1 MARTV
6 ARVIVD
12 ALSELGVRQV
22 FGVVG
27 DALNP
32 VTDAIRTTDGL
43 EWVGCRH
50 EEAAAFAAS
59 AQAQLSGTLGVCMG
73 TVGPGSVHLLNGLYD
88 AAKSHAPV
96 LAIAGQV
103 PLAELGSD
111 YFQEVDND
119 ALFSDVAVFRAT
131 VTSPGQLPQMLET
144 AVRTALGRKGVA
156 VLTVPGDLGDQELT
170 ADRSA
175 RFSLNAPVSRPD
187 ESAVRRAAELLD
199 RSERV
204 TLLVGEGARAA
215 RDDVLTLADRLA
227 APMVLTL
234 KAKAGFEGDANPF
247 QVGQT
252 GLIGNPAAASAL
264 QDADTLLLLGTDFP
278 YRDWYPEGRTVV
290 QVDTDATHIGRR
302 VPVEVGLVGD
312 TGATVRDLLSH
323 LATTPAGREETRD
336 GSDSEGARDRSD
348 SEGAH
353 DRSGSEGARDRSGS
367 EGARDRS
374 GSEGAHDRSASASA
388 PAQAHDRSAPAPAR
402 DRSHLTKARDRY
414 DRWRDGQARLADPG
428 HDKGLVG
435 RVRSALDN
443 RGKDIRPEALAAV
456 VDRVA
461 ADDAVFT
468 SDTGMATVWLSRFV
482 EMRGERR
489 LIGSYNL
496 GSMANA
502 MPHALGAQCLDRDRQ
517 VVAFCGDGGLSML
530 LGDLMTLKTYKLP
543 VKLVVF
549 DNRRLGMVKL
559 EQEQAGLPE
568 FGTVL
573 DNPDFAS
580 VARAMGIPGIRV
592 TEPAALEDSVRRA
605 FRTEGPVLLDVLT
618 NPDEI
623 AVPAKPTVEQG
634 WGFAVAKMKEAL
646 RSIGE
651 PDGR

>member
-1 MARTV
+1 MPRTV
-6 ARVIVD
+6 AQVIVD

-32 VTDAIRTTDGL
+32 LTDAIRTTDGL

-59 AQAQLSGTLGVCMG
+59 AQSQLTGTLGVCMG

-119 ALFSDVAVFRAT
+119 ALFADVAVFRAT
-131 VTSPGQLPQMLET
+131 VTSPDQLPQMLET
-144 AVRTALGRKGVA
+144 AVRHAQGRKGVA
-156 VLTVPGDLGDQELT
+156 VLTVPGDLGERELT
-170 ADRSA
+170 TDRPA

-187 ESAVRRAAELLD
+187 ESAVRRAADILD

-215 RDDVLTLADRLA
+215 RQDVLTLADRLA

-234 KAKAGFEGDANPF
+234 KAKAGFEGDGNPF

-252 GLIGNPAAASAL
+252 GLIGNPAAAAAL
-264 QDADTLLLLGTDFP
+264 QDADTLLMLGTDFP
-278 YRDWYPEGRTVV
+278 YRDWYPEGRTVI
-290 QVDTDATHIGRR
+290 QVDTEATHIGRR

-312 TGATVRDLLSH
+312 TGATVRDLLEQ
-323 LATTPAGREETRD
+323 LTAAPAG
-336 GSDSEGARDRSD
+336 
-348 SEGAH
+348 
-353 DRSGSEGARDRSGS
+353 SGG
-367 EGARDRS
+367 
-374 GSEGAHDRSASASA
+374 
-388 PAQAHDRSAPAPAR
+388 AR
-402 DRSHLTKARDRY
+402 DRSHLEKARDRF
-414 DRWRDGQARLADPG
+414 DRWRAGQARLADPS
-428 HDKGLVG
+428 HDKGVVG
-435 RVRSALDN
+435 RIRSALDN
-443 RGKDIRPEALAAV
+443 RDHDIRPEALAAA

-461 ADDAVFT
+461 AEDAVFT

-502 MPHALGAQCLDRDRQ
+502 MPQALGAQCVDRERQ

-530 LGDLMTLKTYKLP
+530 LGDLMTLKTYRLP

-573 DNPDFAS
+573 DNPDFAA
-580 VARAMGIPGIRV
+580 VAEAMGITGIRV
-592 TEPAALEDSVRRA
+592 TDPADVEDAVRRA
-605 FRTEGPVLLDVLT
+605 FGSPGPVLLDVLT
-618 NPDEI
+618 NPEEI

-634 WGFAVAKMKEAL
+634 WGFAVAKVKEVV
-646 RSIGE
+646 RSHGE
-651 PDGR
+651 PSGD

>member
-12 ALSELGVRQV
+12 ALAELNVRQV

-32 VTDAIRTTDGL
+32 LTDAIRTTEGV

-59 AQAQLSGTLGVCMG
+59 AQSQLTGGLGVCMG

-88 AAKSHAPV
+88 AAKSHTPV

-103 PLAELGSD
+103 PLSELGSD

-131 VTSPGQLPQMLET
+131 VTSPEQMPLLLET

-156 VLTVPGDLGDQELT
+156 VLSVPGDIGEKELST
-170 ADRSA
+170 DRPA
-175 RFSLNAPVSRPD
+175 RFSLTTPSTRPD
-187 ESAVRRAAELLD
+187 EDAVRAAADLLD
-199 RSERV
+199 RAERV
-204 TLLVGEGARAA
+204 TLLVGRGARGA
-215 RDDVLTLADRLA
+215 RDQVMALADRLA

-234 KAKAGFEGDANPF
+234 KAKEGFEGDNPF

-290 QVDTDATHIGRR
+290 QVDTEPTHIGRR
-302 VPVEVGLVGD
+302 VPVEIGLVGEV
-312 TGATVRDLLSH
+312 GATVRDLLVR
-323 LATTPAGREETRD
+323 LDAAP
-336 GSDSEGARDRSD
+336 
-348 SEGAH
+348 
-353 DRSGSEGARDRSGS
+353 
-367 EGARDRS
+367 
-374 GSEGAHDRSASASA
+374 SASA
-388 PAQAHDRSAPAPAR
+388 
-402 DRSHLTKARDRY
+402 KARDRKHL
-414 DRWRDGQARLADPG
+414 DQAVERFASWREGQARLAAPD
-428 HDKGLVG
+428 HDKGLIG

-443 RGKDIRPEALAAV
+443 REHGIRPEALAAA
-456 VDRVA
+456 VDRHA

-482 EMRGERR
+482 EMRGDRR
-489 LIGSYNL
+489 LLGSYNL

-502 MPHALGAQCLDRDRQ
+502 MPHALGAQMLDRGRQ

-530 LGDLMTLKTYKLP
+530 LGDLMTLKTYDMP
-543 VKLVVF
+543 VTLVVF

-559 EQEQAGLPE
+559 EQEQSGLPE

-573 DNPDFAS
+573 DNPDFAA
-580 VARAMGIPGIRV
+580 VATALGLTGIRV
-592 TEPAALEDSVRRA
+592 TDPDELDDAVRTALAAP
-605 FRTEGPVLLDVLT
+605 GPVLLDVLT

-634 WGFAVAKMKEAL
+634 WGFAVAKMKEIV
-646 RSIGE
+646 RSSG
-651 PDGR
+651 DNSH

>member
-1 MARTV
+1 
-6 ARVIVD
+6 VD

-32 VTDAIRTTDGL
+32 VTDAIRTTEGL

-59 AQAQLSGTLGVCMG
+59 AQSQLGDTIGVCMG

-88 AAKSHAPV
+88 AAKSRTPV

-103 PLAELGSD
+103 PLTELGSD

-131 VTSPGQLPQMLET
+131 ITSPDQLPLMLET

-156 VLTVPGDLGDQELT
+156 VLTVPGDVGGQELS
-170 ADRSA
+170 ADRPA
-175 RFSLNAPVSRPD
+175 RFSLSPAVSRPE

-199 RSERV
+199 RAERV
-204 TLLVGEGARAA
+204 TILAGRGARAA
-215 RDDVLTLADRLA
+215 REDVLALADRLA

-234 KAKAGFEGDANPF
+234 KAKEGFEGDGNPF

-264 QDADTLLLLGTDFP
+264 HDADTILMLGTDFP
-278 YRDWYPEGRTVV
+278 YRDWYPQGRTVI
-290 QVDTDATHIGRR
+290 QVDTEADHIGRR

-312 TGATVRDLLSH
+312 TGATVRDLLTH
-323 LATTPAGREETRD
+323 LAAPAAGT
-336 GSDSEGARDRSD
+336 EGARDR
-348 SEGAH
+348 AH
-353 DRSGSEGARDRSGS
+353 LD
-367 EGARDRS
+367 
-374 GSEGAHDRSASASA
+374 
-388 PAQAHDRSAPAPAR
+388 
-402 DRSHLTKARDRY
+402 KAREAFTQ
-414 DRWRDGQARLADPG
+414 WRSGQARLADPD
-428 HDKGLVG
+428 HDKGVVG
-435 RVRSALDN
+435 RIRSALDN
-443 RGKDIRPEALAAV
+443 RAHDIRPEALAAV

-461 ADDAVFT
+461 SDDAVFT

-482 EMRGERR
+482 EMRGGRR
-489 LIGSYNL
+489 LLGSYNL

-530 LGDLMTLKTYKLP
+530 LGDLMTLKTQQLP

-559 EQEQAGLPE
+559 EQEQGGLPE

-573 DNPDFAS
+573 DNPDFAA
-580 VARAMGIPGIRV
+580 VATAMGITGIRV
-592 TEPAALEDSVRRA
+592 TDPAELEDAVRRA
-605 FRTEGPVLLDVLT
+605 FAVDGPVLLDVLT
-618 NPDEI
+618 NPEEI

-634 WGFAVAKMKEAL
+634 WGFAVAKLKEVV
-646 RSIGE
+646 RSHGE
-651 PDGR
+651 DG

>member
-1 MARTV
+1 MPRTV
-6 ARVIVD
+6 AQVIVD

-32 VTDAIRTTDGL
+32 LTDAIRTTDGL

-59 AQAQLSGTLGVCMG
+59 AQSQLTQTLGVCMG

-131 VTSPGQLPQMLET
+131 ITSADQLPQMLET
-144 AVRTALGRKGVA
+144 AVRHALGRKGVA
-156 VLTVPGDLGDQELT
+156 VLTVPGDLGERELT
-170 ADRSA
+170 ADRPA

-187 ESAVRRAAELLD
+187 ESAVQRAAELLD

-204 TLLVGEGARAA
+204 TLLVGAGARAA
-215 RDDVLTLADRLA
+215 RQDVLTLADRLA

-234 KAKAGFEGDANPF
+234 KAKAGFEGDSNPF

-252 GLIGNPAAASAL
+252 GLIGNPAAAAAL
-264 QDADTLLLLGTDFP
+264 QEADTLLLLGTDFP
-278 YRDWYPEGRTVV
+278 YRDWYPEGRTVI
-290 QVDTDATHIGRR
+290 QVDTEATHIGRR
-302 VPVEVGLVGD
+302 VPVDVGLVGD
-312 TGATVRDLLSH
+312 TGATVRDLLDH
-323 LATTPAGREETRD
+323 LTAAPT
-336 GSDSEGARDRSD
+336 GSDS
-348 SEGAH
+348 
-353 DRSGSEGARDRSGS
+353 
-367 EGARDRS
+367 
-374 GSEGAHDRSASASA
+374 
-388 PAQAHDRSAPAPAR
+388 AR
-402 DRSHLTKARDRY
+402 DRSHLEKARERFDQ
-414 DRWRDGQARLADPG
+414 WRTGQARLADPS
-428 HDKGLVG
+428 HDKGVVG
-435 RVRSALDN
+435 RIRSALDN
-443 RGKDIRPEALAAV
+443 RAHDIRPEALAAA

-482 EMRGERR
+482 EMRDERR

-502 MPHALGAQCLDRDRQ
+502 MPQALGAQFLDRERQ

-530 LGDLMTLKTYKLP
+530 LGDLMTLKTYQLP

-573 DNPDFAS
+573 DNPDFAA
-580 VARAMGIPGIRV
+580 VAEAMGITGIRV
-592 TEPAALEDSVRRA
+592 TDPADVESAVRRA
-605 FRTEGPVLLDVLT
+605 FRSPGPVLLDVLT

-634 WGFAVAKMKEAL
+634 WGFALAKVKEIV
-646 RSIGE
+646 RSHGE
-651 PDGR
+651 PGGS

>member
-6 ARVIVD
+6 ARSIVE

-32 VTDAIRTTDGL
+32 LTDAIRTTDGL

-50 EEAAAFAAS
+50 EEAAAFAAG
-59 AQAQLSGTLGVCMG
+59 AQSQLTGTLGVCMG

-103 PLAELGSD
+103 PLAELGTD

-144 AVRTALGRKGVA
+144 AVRHALGRKGVA
-156 VLTVPGDLGDQELT
+156 VLTVPGDLGTRELETDRPARLSLT
-170 ADRSA
+170 AP
-175 RFSLNAPVSRPD
+175 LSRPE

-199 RSERV
+199 RAERV
-204 TLLVGEGARAA
+204 TLLVGRGAHGARE
-215 RDDVLTLADRLA
+215 DVLALADRLA

-234 KAKAGFEGDANPF
+234 KAKEGFEGDTNPF

-278 YRDWYPEGRTVV
+278 YRDWYPEGRTVI
-290 QVDTDATHIGRR
+290 QVDTEAAHIGRR

-312 TGATVRDLLSH
+312 TGVTVRDLLTH
-323 LATTPAGREETRD
+323 LAAPGPRE
-336 GSDSEGARDRSD
+336 EGARDRS
-348 SEGAH
+348 
-353 DRSGSEGARDRSGS
+353 
-367 EGARDRS
+367 
-374 GSEGAHDRSASASA
+374 
-388 PAQAHDRSAPAPAR
+388 
-402 DRSHLTKARDRY
+402 HLEKARERF
-414 DRWRDGQARLADPG
+414 DRWREGQARLADPA
-428 HDKGLVG
+428 HDRGLIG
-435 RVRSALDN
+435 RIRSSLDN
-443 RGKDIRPEALAAV
+443 RTGDIRPEALAAV
-456 VDRVA
+456 VDRLA

-502 MPHALGAQCLDRDRQ
+502 MPQALGAQCLDRERQ

-530 LGDLMTLKTYKLP
+530 LGDLMTLKTHRLP

-573 DNPDFAS
+573 DNPDFAA
-580 VARAMGIPGIRV
+580 VATAMGITGIRV
-592 TEPAALEDSVRRA
+592 TDPADLEQAVRRA
-605 FRTEGPVLLDVLT
+605 FDSPGPVLLDVLT

-634 WGFAVAKMKEAL
+634 WGFALAKVKEVV
-646 RSIGE
+646 RSHGD
-651 PDGR
+651 DGTA

>member
-1 MARTV
+1 MPRTV
-6 ARVIVD
+6 AQVIVD

-32 VTDAIRTTDGL
+32 LTDAIRTTDGL

-59 AQAQLSGTLGVCMG
+59 AQSQLGETLGVCMG

-131 VTSPGQLPQMLET
+131 VTSPDQLPQMLET
-144 AVRTALGRKGVA
+144 AVRHALGRKGVA
-156 VLTVPGDLGDQELT
+156 VLTVPGDLGERELT
-170 ADRSA
+170 ADRPA

-215 RDDVLTLADRLA
+215 RQDVLTLADRLA

-234 KAKAGFEGDANPF
+234 KAKAGFEGDGNPF

-264 QDADTLLLLGTDFP
+264 DDADTLLLLGTDFP
-278 YRDWYPEGRTVV
+278 YRDWYPEGRTVI
-290 QVDTDATHIGRR
+290 QVDTEATHIGRR
-302 VPVEVGLVGD
+302 VPVDVGLVGD
-312 TGATVRDLLSH
+312 TGATVRDLLDH
-323 LATTPAGREETRD
+323 LTAAPG
-336 GSDSEGARDRSD
+336 GSDG
-348 SEGAH
+348 
-353 DRSGSEGARDRSGS
+353 
-367 EGARDRS
+367 
-374 GSEGAHDRSASASA
+374 
-388 PAQAHDRSAPAPAR
+388 AR
-402 DRSHLTKARDRY
+402 DRSHLENARERFEQ
-414 DRWRDGQARLADPG
+414 WRTGQARLADPS
-428 HDKGLVG
+428 HDKGVVG
-435 RVRSALDN
+435 RIRSALDN
-443 RGKDIRPEALAAV
+443 RAHDIRPEVLAAA
-456 VDRVA
+456 VDRAA

-502 MPHALGAQCLDRDRQ
+502 MPQALGAQGLDRERQ

-530 LGDLMTLKTYKLP
+530 LGDLMTLKTYRLP

-573 DNPDFAS
+573 DNPDFAA
-580 VARAMGIPGIRV
+580 VAEAMGITGIRV
-592 TEPAALEDSVRRA
+592 TDPADVEGAVRRA
-605 FRTEGPVLLDVLT
+605 FQDPGPVLLDVLT

-634 WGFAVAKMKEAL
+634 WGFALAKVKEIV
-646 RSIGE
+646 RSSGE
-651 PDGR
+651 PDGN

>member
-32 VTDAIRTTDGL
+32 LTDAIRTTEDL

-59 AQAQLSGTLGVCMG
+59 AQSQLSGTLGVCMG

-88 AAKSHAPV
+88 AAKSHTPV

-103 PLAELGSD
+103 PLAELGTD

-131 VTSPGQLPQMLET
+131 ITSPDQLPQMLET
-144 AVRTALGRKGVA
+144 AVRHALGRKGVA
-156 VLTVPGDLGDQELT
+156 VLTVPGDLGELELDT
-170 ADRSA
+170 DRPA
-175 RFSLNAPVSRPD
+175 RFSLNPPLSRPE

-199 RSERV
+199 GSERV
-204 TLLVGEGARAA
+204 TLLVGRGARGA
-215 RDDVLTLADRLA
+215 REDVLALADRLA

-234 KAKAGFEGDANPF
+234 KAKEGFEGDTNPF

-264 QDADTLLLLGTDFP
+264 NDADTLLLLGTDFP
-278 YRDWYPEGRTVV
+278 YRDWYPEGKTVI
-290 QVDTDATHIGRR
+290 QVDTEAAHIGRR
-302 VPVEVGLVGD
+302 VPVDIGLVGD
-312 TGATVRDLLSH
+312 TGVTVRDLLVH
-323 LATTPAGREETRD
+323 LAAPPAGTD
-336 GSDSEGARDRSD
+336 G
-348 SEGAH
+348 
-353 DRSGSEGARDRSGS
+353 
-367 EGARDRS
+367 
-374 GSEGAHDRSASASA
+374 
-388 PAQAHDRSAPAPAR
+388 AR
-402 DRSHLTKARDRY
+402 DRSHLEKARERFQQ
-414 DRWRDGQARLADPG
+414 WRQNQARLADPA
-428 HDKGLVG
+428 HDKGLIG
-435 RVRSALDN
+435 RVRSSLDN
-443 RGKDIRPEALAAV
+443 RTHDIRPEALAAV
-456 VDRVA
+456 VDRLA
-461 ADDAVFT
+461 DDDAVFT

-482 EMRGERR
+482 EMRGERQ

-502 MPHALGAQCLDRDRQ
+502 MPQALGAQCLDRGRQ

-530 LGDLMTLKTYKLP
+530 LGDLMTLKTHRLP

-573 DNPDFAS
+573 DNPDFAA
-580 VARAMGIPGIRV
+580 VATAMGIPGIRV
-592 TEPAALEDSVRRA
+592 TDPAELEKAVRHA
-605 FRTEGPVLLDVLT
+605 FDTPGPVLLDVLT
-618 NPDEI
+618 NPDEV

-634 WGFAVAKMKEAL
+634 WGFAMAKLKEIV
-646 RSIGE
+646 RSHGDDST
-651 PDGR
+651 P

>member
-6 ARVIVD
+6 ARAIVD

-32 VTDAIRTTDGL
+32 LTDAIRTTEGV

-59 AQAQLSGTLGVCMG
+59 AQSQLTGTLGVCMG

-131 VTSPGQLPQMLET
+131 VTSPDQLPQMLET
-144 AVRTALGRKGVA
+144 AVRHALGRKGVA
-156 VLTVPGDLGDQELT
+156 VLTVPGDLGERELT
-170 ADRSA
+170 ADRPA
-175 RFSLNAPVSRPD
+175 RFSLNPPVSRP
-187 ESAVRRAAELLD
+187 EEQAVRRAAELLD

-215 RDDVLTLADRLA
+215 REDVLALADRLA

-234 KAKAGFEGDANPF
+234 KAKAGFEGGTNRF

-278 YRDWYPEGRTVV
+278 YRDWYPEGRKVI
-290 QVDTDATHIGRR
+290 QVDTEATHIGRR
-302 VPVEVGLVGD
+302 VPVDVGLVGD
-312 TGATVRDLLSH
+312 TGATVRDLLDH
-323 LATTPAGREETRD
+323 LAAPPAGTD
-336 GSDSEGARDRSD
+336 G
-348 SEGAH
+348 
-353 DRSGSEGARDRSGS
+353 
-367 EGARDRS
+367 
-374 GSEGAHDRSASASA
+374 
-388 PAQAHDRSAPAPAR
+388 AR
-402 DRSHLTKARDRY
+402 DRSHLEKARERFDQ
-414 DRWRDGQARLADPG
+414 WRAGQARLADPS

-435 RVRSALDN
+435 RIRSALDN
-443 RGKDIRPEALAAV
+443 RTHDIRPEALAAA
-456 VDRVA
+456 VDRIA

-502 MPHALGAQCLDRDRQ
+502 MPQALGAQVLDRERQ

-530 LGDLMTLKTYKLP
+530 LGDLMTLKTYRLP

-573 DNPDFAS
+573 DNPDFAA
-580 VARAMGIPGIRV
+580 VAEAMGITGIRV
-592 TEPAALEDSVRRA
+592 TDPDEVESAVRRA
-605 FRTEGPVLLDVLT
+605 FRTPGPVLLDVLT

-634 WGFAVAKMKEAL
+634 WGFAVAKVKEIV
-646 RSIGE
+646 RSHGE
-651 PDGR
+651 TSGE

>member
-1 MARTV
+1 MPRTV
-6 ARVIVD
+6 AQVIVD

-32 VTDAIRTTDGL
+32 LTDAIRTTDGL

-59 AQAQLSGTLGVCMG
+59 AQSQLTDTLGVCMG

-88 AAKSHAPV
+88 AAKSHTPV

-131 VTSPGQLPQMLET
+131 VTSPDQLPQMLET
-144 AVRTALGRKGVA
+144 AVRHALGRKGVA
-156 VLTVPGDLGDQELT
+156 VLTVPGDLGERELT
-170 ADRSA
+170 SDRPA

-204 TLLVGEGARAA
+204 TLLVGAGARAA
-215 RDDVLTLADRLA
+215 RQDVLALADRLA

-234 KAKAGFEGDANPF
+234 KAKAGFEGDTNPF

-252 GLIGNPAAASAL
+252 GLIGNPAAAKAL

-278 YRDWYPEGRTVV
+278 YRDWYPEGRTVI
-290 QVDTDATHIGRR
+290 QVDTEATHIGRR

-312 TGATVRDLLSH
+312 TGATVRDLLDH
-323 LATTPAGREETRD
+323 LTASPAG
-336 GSDSEGARDRSD
+336 
-348 SEGAH
+348 
-353 DRSGSEGARDRSGS
+353 
-367 EGARDRS
+367 
-374 GSEGAHDRSASASA
+374 SA
-388 PAQAHDRSAPAPAR
+388 DAR
-402 DRSHLTKARDRY
+402 DRSHLEKARERFDQ
-414 DRWRDGQARLADPG
+414 WRAGQTRLADPA
-428 HDKGLVG
+428 HDKGVVG
-435 RVRSALDN
+435 RIRSALDN
-443 RGKDIRPEALAAV
+443 RSHDIRPEALAAA

-461 ADDAVFT
+461 AEDAVFT

-482 EMRGERR
+482 EMRGDRR

-502 MPHALGAQCLDRDRQ
+502 MPQALGAQSLDRERQ

-530 LGDLMTLKTYKLP
+530 LGDLMTLKTYRLP

-573 DNPDFAS
+573 DNPDFAA
-580 VARAMGIPGIRV
+580 VAEAMGITGIRV
-592 TEPAALEDSVRRA
+592 TDPADVEDAVRRA
-605 FRTEGPVLLDVLT
+605 FDSPGPVLLDVLT

-634 WGFAVAKMKEAL
+634 WGFALAKVKEVV
-646 RSIGE
+646 RSHGE
-651 PDGR
+651 AD

>member
-1 MARTV
+1 MPRTV
-6 ARVIVD
+6 AQVIVD

-32 VTDAIRTTDGL
+32 LTDAIRTTDGL

-59 AQAQLSGTLGVCMG
+59 AQSQLTGTLGVCMG

-119 ALFSDVAVFRAT
+119 ALFADVAVFRAT
-131 VTSPGQLPQMLET
+131 VTSPDQLPQMLET
-144 AVRTALGRKGVA
+144 AVRHAQGRKGVA
-156 VLTVPGDLGDQELT
+156 VLTVPGDLGERELT
-170 ADRSA
+170 TDRPA

-187 ESAVRRAAELLD
+187 ESAVRRAADILD

-215 RDDVLTLADRLA
+215 RQDVLTLADRLA

-234 KAKAGFEGDANPF
+234 KAKAGFEGDGNPF

-252 GLIGNPAAASAL
+252 GLIGNPAAAAAL
-264 QDADTLLLLGTDFP
+264 QDADTLLMLGTDFP
-278 YRDWYPEGRTVV
+278 YRDWYPEGRTVI
-290 QVDTDATHIGRR
+290 QVDTEATHIGRR

-312 TGATVRDLLSH
+312 TGATVRDLLEQ
-323 LATTPAGREETRD
+323 LTAAPAG
-336 GSDSEGARDRSD
+336 
-348 SEGAH
+348 
-353 DRSGSEGARDRSGS
+353 SGG
-367 EGARDRS
+367 
-374 GSEGAHDRSASASA
+374 
-388 PAQAHDRSAPAPAR
+388 AR
-402 DRSHLTKARDRY
+402 DRSHLEKARDRF
-414 DRWRDGQARLADPG
+414 DRWRAGQARLADPS
-428 HDKGLVG
+428 HDKGVVG
-435 RVRSALDN
+435 RIRSALDN
-443 RGKDIRPEALAAV
+443 RDHDIRPEALAAA

-461 ADDAVFT
+461 AEDAVFT

-502 MPHALGAQCLDRDRQ
+502 MPQALGAQCVDRERQ

-530 LGDLMTLKTYKLP
+530 LGDLMTLKTYRLP

-573 DNPDFAS
+573 DNPDFAA
-580 VARAMGIPGIRV
+580 VAEAMGITGIRV
-592 TEPAALEDSVRRA
+592 TDPADVEDAVRRA
-605 FRTEGPVLLDVLT
+605 FDSPGPVLLDVLT
-618 NPDEI
+618 NPEEI

-634 WGFAVAKMKEAL
+634 WGFAVAKVKEVV
-646 RSIGE
+646 RSHGE
-651 PDGR
+651 PSGD

>member
-6 ARVIVD
+6 AQVIVD

-32 VTDAIRTTDGL
+32 LTDAIRTTDGL

-59 AQAQLSGTLGVCMG
+59 AQSQLTDTLGVCMG

-103 PLAELGSD
+103 PLAEIGSD

-131 VTSPGQLPQMLET
+131 VTSPDQLPQMLET
-144 AVRTALGRKGVA
+144 AVRHALGRKGVA
-156 VLTVPGDLGDQELT
+156 VLTVPGDLGERELT
-170 ADRSA
+170 ADRPA
-175 RFSLNAPVSRPD
+175 RFSLNAPLSRPD

-199 RSERV
+199 GSERV

-215 RDDVLTLADRLA
+215 RQDVLTLADRLA

-252 GLIGNPAAASAL
+252 GLIGNPAAAAAL

-278 YRDWYPEGRTVV
+278 YRDWYPEGRTVI
-290 QVDTDATHIGRR
+290 QVDTEATHIGRR
-302 VPVEVGLVGD
+302 VPVDVGLVGD
-312 TGATVRDLLSH
+312 TGATVRDLLNH
-323 LATTPAGREETRD
+323 LAAAPA
-336 GSDSEGARDRSD
+336 
-348 SEGAH
+348 
-353 DRSGSEGARDRSGS
+353 GSEGARDRSHV
-367 EGARDRS
+367 E
-374 GSEGAHDRSASASA
+374 
-388 PAQAHDRSAPAPAR
+388 
-402 DRSHLTKARDRY
+402 KARERFDQ
-414 DRWRDGQARLADPG
+414 WRTGQARLADPS
-428 HDKGLVG
+428 HDKGVVG
-435 RVRSALDN
+435 RIRSALDN
-443 RGKDIRPEALAAV
+443 RAHDIRPEALAAV
-456 VDRVA
+456 VDRLA

-489 LIGSYNL
+489 LVGSYNL

-502 MPHALGAQCLDRDRQ
+502 MPQALGAQFLDRERQ

-530 LGDLMTLKTYKLP
+530 LGDLMTLKTYRLP

-573 DNPDFAS
+573 DNPDFAA
-580 VARAMGIPGIRV
+580 VAEAMGITGIRV
-592 TEPAALEDSVRRA
+592 TDPADVESAVERA
-605 FRTEGPVLLDVLT
+605 FRTPGPVLLDVLT

-634 WGFAVAKMKEAL
+634 WGFALAKMKEVV
-646 RSIGE
+646 RSQGE
-651 PDGR
+651 PDGN